1 MALFLIERNFAEKL
15 KVTPEDAAQINEI
28 NAEENIRWV
37 ISFLSIDK
45 KRTFCLYE
53 ATSAEAIRKAAERA
67 GIPADVI
74 IEIGEEMVTSGE
86 THALRLDR
94 FK

>member
-74 IEIGEEMVTSGE
+74 IEIGEEMVTNGA

>member
-86 THALRLDR
+86 THALQLDR